1 MANKHYDVDRD
12 YEITL
17 KFKVKA
23 THISDYNN
31 LSQERIETIL
41 NDLELELK
49 THFMWKLAQEHIIE
63 SVGADFVRFEII
75 D

>member
-1 MANKHYDVDRD
+1 MANKHYDVERD

-23 THISDYNN
+23 THISNYYH
-31 LSQERIETIL
+31 LSEEGVKSVL
-41 NDLELELK
+41 DDLEDELK
-49 THFMWKLAQEHIIE
+49 THFMWKLAQEHTIE
-63 SVGADFVRFEII
+63 SVGADFVRFEIV